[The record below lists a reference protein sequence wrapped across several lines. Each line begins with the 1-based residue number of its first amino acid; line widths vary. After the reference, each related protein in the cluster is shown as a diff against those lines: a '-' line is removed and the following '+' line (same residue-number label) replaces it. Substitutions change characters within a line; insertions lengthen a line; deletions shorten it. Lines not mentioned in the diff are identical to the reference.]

1 MTTVLAVIIFG
12 LACVVGVAGVILPA
26 LPGVPLTALGAVLA
40 AWLVGFEQFGVAP
53 LIWVGVLGVLS
64 QVAEYV
70 SSAVGAKRFGASRA
84 GLWGSIVGS
93 LVGLIFFPPLGFLFG
108 AMAGA
113 FAAEMLAGRN
123 VAEATRSGLG
133 ALVGT
138 LGSII
143 AKLFILVAIAIIVFP
158 RLL

>member
-1 MTTVLAVIIFG
+1 
-12 LACVVGVAGVILPA
+12 
-26 LPGVPLTALGAVLA
+26 VLA
-40 AWLVGFEQFGVAP
+40 AWLVGFEQFGIMP
-53 LIWVGVLGVLS
+53 LVWVGVLGVMS
-64 QVAEYV
+64 QLAEYV

-93 LVGLIFFPPLGFLFG
+93 LIGLVFLPPFGFLVG

-113 FAAEMLAGRN
+113 FAAEMLAGRDAN
-123 VAEATRSGLG
+123 DAARSGLG

-138 LGSII
+138 LGSIV
-143 AKLFILVAIAIIVFP
+143 AKLFILIAMAIIVFP

>member
-1 MTTVLAVIIFG
+1 MSTVAAVAIFVV
-12 LACVVGVAGVILPA
+12 ACLVGAAGVILPA
-26 LPGVPLTALGAVLA
+26 LPGVPLTAVGALLA
-40 AWLVGFEQFGVAP
+40 AWIVGFEQFGVAP
-53 LIWVGVLGVLS
+53 LVWVGILGVLS

-70 SSAVGAKRFGASRA
+70 SSAVGAQRFGASRS
-84 GLWGSIVGS
+84 GLWGSIIGS
-93 LVGLIFFPPLGFLFG
+93 LVGLIFFPPFGFLLG

-123 VAEATRSGLG
+123 AEEAARSGLG

-138 LGSII
+138 LGSIV
-143 AKLFILVAIAIIVFP
+143 AKLFILIAMAIIVFP